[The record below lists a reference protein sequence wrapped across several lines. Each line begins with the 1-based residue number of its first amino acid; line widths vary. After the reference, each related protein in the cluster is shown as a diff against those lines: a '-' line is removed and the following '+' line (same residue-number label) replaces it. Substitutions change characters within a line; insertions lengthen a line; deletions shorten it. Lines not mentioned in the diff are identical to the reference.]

1 MKELEDIKLED
12 IKKIEI
18 SKPYNLIY
26 LDYNKEEGIKI
37 FKKDDQYKRDINTLS
52 DDDLKNMYKLYI
64 FNNDSMIT
72 VYNFGNE
79 YKYSRIEKEDFKEE
93 SDEKNIKYIYLK
105 ESDKEK
111 YKDKRKALN
120 ERLKVRIVNVE
131 RKNKDKHGEEKIVD
145 REVVQFIG
153 YKEKSGSDLND
164 D

>member
-37 FKKDDQYKRDINTLS
+37 FKKNDQYKRDINTLS
-52 DDDLKNMYKLYI
+52 DEDLKNMYKLYI

-72 VYNFGNE
+72 VYNFGDE
-79 YKYSRIEKEDFKEE
+79 YKYSRIDKEDFKEE

-111 YKDKRKALN
+111 YKDKTKALN
-120 ERLKVRIVNVE
+120 ERLKVRVGNVE
-131 RKNKDKHGEEKIVD
+131 RKIKDKNGEEKIVD
-145 REVVQFIG
+145 REVIQYIG
-153 YKEKSGSDLND
+153 YKEKSGSDRND

>member
-72 VYNFGNE
+72 VYNFGDE
-79 YKYSRIEKEDFKEE
+79 YKYSRIDKEDFKEE

-120 ERLKVRIVNVE
+120 ERLKVRIGNVE
-131 RKNKDKHGEEKIVD
+131 RKIKDKNGEEKIVD

>member
-1 MKELEDIKLED
+1 MIELQDIKLED
-12 IKKIEI
+12 IKKLEI

-26 LDYNKEEGIKI
+26 LDYNKENGIKI
-37 FKKDDQYKRDINTLS
+37 FKKNDKDKRDINTLS

-79 YKYSRIEKEDFKEE
+79 YKYSRIDKEDFKEE

-111 YKDKRKALN
+111 YKDKTKALN
-120 ERLKVRIVNVE
+120 ERIKVRIGRLKTKTE
-131 RKNKDKHGEEKIVD
+131 
-145 REVVQFIG
+145 REVVQYIEYIG
-153 YKEKSGSDLND
+153 GEDNGNEGC
-164 D
+164 

>member
-37 FKKDDQYKRDINTLS
+37 FKQNSNKDINSLS
-52 DDDLKNMYKLYI
+52 EEDLKNMYKLYI

-72 VYNFGNE
+72 VYNFGDE
-79 YKYSRIEKEDFKEE
+79 YKYSRIDKEDFKEE

-105 ESDKEK
+105 ETDKEK
-111 YKDKRKALN
+111 YKDKTKALN
-120 ERLKVRIVNVE
+120 ERIKVRIGRLKTKTE
-131 RKNKDKHGEEKIVD
+131 
-145 REVVQFIG
+145 REVIQYIEYIG
-153 YKEKSGSDLND
+153 GEN
-164 D
+164 

>member
-37 FKKDDQYKRDINTLS
+37 FKQNSNKDIDSLS
-52 DDDLKNMYKLYI
+52 EEDLKNMYKLYI

-72 VYNFGNE
+72 VYNFGDE
-79 YKYSRIEKEDFKEE
+79 YKYSRIDKEDFKEE
-93 SDEKNIKYIYLK
+93 FDEKNIKYIYLK

-111 YKDKRKALN
+111 YKDKTKALN
-120 ERLKVRIVNVE
+120 ERLKVRIGRLKTKTE
-131 RKNKDKHGEEKIVD
+131 
-145 REVVQFIG
+145 REVIQYIEYIG
-153 YKEKSGSDLND
+153 GEN
-164 D
+164 

>member
-37 FKKDDQYKRDINTLS
+37 FKKNDQYKRDINTLS
-52 DDDLKNMYKLYI
+52 DEDLKNMYKLYI
-64 FNNDSMIT
+64 FNNDSMLTI
-72 VYNFGNE
+72 YNFGDE
-79 YKYSRIEKEDFKEE
+79 YKYSRIDKEDFKEE

-111 YKDKRKALN
+111 YKDKTKALN
-120 ERLKVRIVNVE
+120 ERLKVRVGNVE
-131 RKNKDKHGEEKIVD
+131 RKIKDKNGEEKIVD
-145 REVVQFIG
+145 REVIQYIG
-153 YKEKSGSDLND
+153 YKEKSGSDRND